1 MSFLAALLAAVLAA
15 GTAAAPAASLAVTA
29 SVASPA
35 QGGISFVTVTSD
47 RPLPAL
53 VMVDGETRT
62 ALERDASGTTF
73 RGLLGVDLAAAP
85 GARPLVFETP
95 DGSTRLAWSLE
106 IASGSFHVQKLSVD
120 PRYVEVPENELEH
133 VKADQVRVA
142 EAYGRGSAV
151 RLFTSF
157 SRPVRAPSN
166 GNFGA
171 RRVYNGKTKGFHAG
185 LDLAAQEGTSVLAA
199 GDGRVV
205 LAGDLYFSGGSVL
218 LDHGAGLFTQYF
230 HLSRIDVKEGD
241 AVAKGARLGASGHTG
256 RVTGPHL
263 HWGAKLHAARVNPED
278 LLALPAWPLSPT
290 LPSLGTDAPH

>member
-1 MSFLAALLAAVLAA
+1 MSLLSCLLAAILAA
-15 GTAAAPAASLAVTA
+15 GPDPTPAPGLAVTVSA
-29 SVASPA
+29 ASPT
-35 QGGISFVTVTSD
+35 QGGISLVTVTSE
-47 RPLPAL
+47 RPLAAL
-53 VMVDGETRT
+53 VMVDGEIRT

-73 RGLLGVDLAAAP
+73 RSLLGVDLAAVP
-85 GARPLVFETP
+85 GARPLAFETP
-95 DGSTRLAWSLE
+95 DGSARLVWPLKIVA
-106 IASGSFHVQKLSVD
+106 GDFRVQKLSVD
-120 PRYVEVPENELEH
+120 PRYVEVPKEELER

-142 EAYGRGSAV
+142 EAYNRGSAV

-157 SRPVRAPSN
+157 APPLKAPSN
-166 GNFGA
+166 GTFGA
-171 RRVYNGKTKGFHAG
+171 RRVYNGKTKSLHAG
-185 LDLAAQEGTSVLAA
+185 LDLAAAEGTPVAAA

-241 AVAKGARLGASGHTG
+241 EVAKGTRLGASGHTG

-278 LLALPAWPLSPT
+278 LLALPAWPLP
-290 LPSLGTDAPH
+290 GTEAAR

>member
-1 MSFLAALLAAVLAA
+1 MRYPGALLAALLAAGPGPGSGLTV
-15 GTAAAPAASLAVTA
+15 
-29 SVASPA
+29 SVSVRAPA
-35 QGGISFVTVTSD
+35 QGGVSLVTVASD
-47 RPLPAL
+47 RPLAAL
-53 VMVDGETRT
+53 VMVDGEART
-62 ALERDASGTTF
+62 ALERDPSGTTF
-73 RGLLGVDLAAAP
+73 RGLLGVDLAAEP

-95 DGSTRLAWSLE
+95 DGAARLSWTLE
-106 IASGSFHVQKLSVD
+106 IAAGKFSVQKLSVD
-120 PRYVEVPENELEH
+120 PRYVDVPKEELER
-133 VKADQVRVA
+133 VKTDQVRVA
-142 EAYGRGSAV
+142 EAYARGSAV
-151 RLFTSF
+151 RFFTSF
-157 SRPVRAPSN
+157 ARPLKARSN

-171 RRVYNGKTKGFHAG
+171 RRVYNGKAKSFHAG
-185 LDLAAQEGTSVLAA
+185 LDLAAPEGTPVLAA

-290 LPSLGTDAPH
+290 LPSPGTDGAR